1 MIWLP
6 QVNFSGVETY
16 EVVSGDTFCGNYAV
30 QIIYLLYMQIASIW
44 IMGFNTQILGHI
56 LVIFSELASQKW
68 SYFGHIFAKFGHI
81 LGVNLVIFWKNLAG
95 NPE

>member
-1 MIWLP
+1 
-6 QVNFSGVETY
+6 
-16 EVVSGDTFCGNYAV
+16 
-30 QIIYLLYMQIASIW
+30 MQIASIW

-81 LGVNLVIFWKNLAG
+81 LGHILGVNLVIFWKNLGG
-95 NPE
+95 NPGLVTVKWGNIEHFRGLALCAD

>member
-1 MIWLP
+1 MTLS
-6 QVNFSGVETY
+6 VATM
-16 EVVSGDTFCGNYAV
+16 
-30 QIIYLLYMQIASIW
+30 LYRSFIFYICKLHLFW

-81 LGVNLVIFWKNLAG
+81 LGHILGVNLVIFWKNLGG
-95 NPE
+95 NPD